1 MVSNNIL
8 TGIFVVVA
16 AASIWRGITRLED
29 NYFFPLTLHEIKI
42 DLKYKDT
49 NVTTWSNYDSDRHN
63 SFVFRLTLLKNLD
76 LLK

>member
-29 NYFFPLTLHEIKI
+29 NYFFPESPNISILSSLLLGVGILAYKGKDIKTI
-42 DLKYKDT
+42 T
-49 NVTTWSNYDSDRHN
+49 G
-63 SFVFRLTLLKNLD
+63 
-76 LLK
+76 